1 MITYQNAIVTYG
13 RLAQIAA
20 NQQLMETQLST
31 IASNSAL
38 LSSATTAC
46 ATEINVVFG
55 LYQTNA
61 ESLAQVAKLEDL
73 RSVLQYSISLSRVCR
88 VLHDAHRHRNRRNLY
103 VDDLQGGLRVC

>member
-1 MITYQNAIVTYG
+1 
-13 RLAQIAA
+13 
-20 NQQLMETQLST
+20 METQLST

-61 ESLAQVAKLEDL
+61 ESLAQVAKCAQLIAQEYARIIQECLDARGWKIYIPFYNFAFL
-73 RSVLQYSISLSRVCR
+73 FHGCVEFHMTLIGLGIDVVCI
-88 VLHDAHRHRNRRNLY
+88 LLI
-103 VDDLQGGLRVC
+103 GKIG